1 MRQHLV
7 LAGDVGGTRSRL
19 VAASVGGG
27 LLAQVEGPGANLR
40 SSGPA
45 AFDTL
50 AATIAEVLEQEVADP
65 SLLRGELGILRVDA
79 GVDAHLAAR
88 HLPQAGRRE
97 HADRGV
103 HRIPAAARV
112 AASIGRPASS
122 PQRARSTPRSSPPR
136 RSARR

>member
-1 MRQHLV
+1 TRSTSRRLGSLRGLLTWSPMIGGRRTGQRRTGGAGPTMWGRSTGNAGGGSRMRQHLV

-50 AATIAEVLEQEVADP
+50 AATIAEVLEQARLALRAADAD
-65 SLLRGELGILRVDA
+65 VD
-79 GVDAHLAAR
+79 D
-88 HLPQAGRRE
+88 
-97 HADRGV
+97 
-103 HRIPAAARV
+103 
-112 AASIGRPASS
+112 
-122 PQRARSTPRSSPPR
+122 
-136 RSARR
+136 